1 MYRAK
6 IRDYYEHLSRSYR
19 KVADFVL
26 SNYYEVAF
34 MTAAQLASAVDVDTT
49 TVVRFSQRLG
59 YNGYP
64 ELLQDVRA
72 QVRSE
77 IYAFYKPTLLTP
89 EDPAAVFRARI
100 EQEEQ
105 NLAKMLIHNPAE
117 HISAM
122 AAMVTSA
129 KRIILIAEGYVVPIA
144 ELTAQQLRH
153 RRIEAFSAANDTAR
167 LAATLMTISPDTLI
181 VGTSST
187 PYGRDVARSMQYARA
202 RGCATLGIVGSLH
215 SPINRVSDLVI
226 YAPTD
231 VAGPQPS
238 VVALAA
244 ALGALVMLATKD
256 DEESSRHH
264 QELFEQVHG
273 FLVEPDADI
282 PDEVE

>member
-34 MTAAQLASAVDVDTT
+34 MTAAQLASAVGVDTT

-64 ELLQDVRA
+64 EMLQDVRS
-72 QVRSE
+72 QVKSE
-77 IYAFYKPTLLTP
+77 IYAYYRPALLSP
-89 EDPAAVFRARI
+89 DDPAAVFRGRV

-117 HISAM
+117 RINAM

-129 KRIILIAEGYVVPIA
+129 KRIILVAEGYVVPVA
-144 ELTAQQLRH
+144 ELTSQQLRH
-153 RRIEAFSAANDTAR
+153 RRIEAFSAANDIAR
-167 LAATLMTISPDTLI
+167 LAATLVTMSPDTLV
-181 VGTSST
+181 VGTTST
-187 PYGRDVARSMQYARA
+187 HLGRDVARAMQYARA
-202 RGCATLGIVGSLH
+202 RGCATLGIVGSLQ

-238 VVALAA
+238 IVALSA
-244 ALGALVMLATKD
+244 ALGALVMLAVRD
-256 DEESSRHH
+256 DETASRRQ
-264 QELFEQVHG
+264 QEQYEQAYD
-273 FLVEPDADI
+273 FLTKPDAEI
-282 PDEVE
+282 PEEAE

>member
-6 IRDYYEHLSRSYR
+6 IRDYYDHLSRSYR

-34 MTAAQLASAVDVDTT
+34 MTAAQLAEAVDVDTT

-64 ELLQDVRA
+64 EMLHDVRA

-77 IYAFYKPTLLTP
+77 IYAYYEPPKLTP
-89 EDPAAVFRARI
+89 DDPAAVFRARV

-117 HISAM
+117 HIAAM
-122 AAMVTSA
+122 AKMVTRSR
-129 KRIILIAEGYVVPIA
+129 RIVLIAEGYVVPVA

-153 RRIEAFSAANDTAR
+153 RRFESFSAANDTAR
-167 LAATLMTISPDTLI
+167 LAATLVTLTADTLV

-187 PYGRDVARSMQYARA
+187 SYGRDVRTCHAICPRPRLRHTRHCWFPAQSHQSGLRSGHLRPH
-202 RGCATLGIVGSLH
+202 RCRR
-215 SPINRVSDLVI
+215 P
-226 YAPTD
+226 
-231 VAGPQPS
+231 
-238 VVALAA
+238 AA
-244 ALGALVMLATKD
+244 EHRGALRRPRRAGHA
-256 DEESSRHH
+256 RR
-264 QELFEQVHG
+264 
-273 FLVEPDADI
+273 PRR
-282 PDEVE
+282 

>member
-34 MTAAQLASAVDVDTT
+34 MTAAQLAQAVDVDTT

-64 ELLQDVRA
+64 EMLHDVRS

-77 IYAFYKPTLLTP
+77 IYAYYQPASLTP
-89 EDPAAVFRARI
+89 DDPAAVFRNRV

-105 NLAKMLIHNPAE
+105 NLAKMLIHNPAS
-117 HISAM
+117 HIESM
-122 AAMVTSA
+122 AAMVERAS
-129 KRIILIAEGYVVPIA
+129 RIILIAEGYVVPVA

-153 RRIEAFSAANDTAR
+153 RRIESFSAANDTAR
-167 LAATLMTISPDTLI
+167 LAATLVTLTPETLV
-181 VGTSST
+181 VGTTST
-187 PYGRDVARSMQYARA
+187 AYGRDVARAMQYARS
-202 RGCATLGIVGSLH
+202 RGCPTLGIVGSLH

-231 VAGPQPS
+231 VPGPQS
-238 VVALAA
+238 SIVALAA
-244 ALGALVMLATKD
+244 ALGALVMLAAKD
-256 DEESSRHH
+256 DDESAKR
-264 QELFEQVHG
+264 QRDLFDQTYE
-273 FLVEPDADI
+273 FLTRPDAEL
-282 PDEVE
+282 PDDLD